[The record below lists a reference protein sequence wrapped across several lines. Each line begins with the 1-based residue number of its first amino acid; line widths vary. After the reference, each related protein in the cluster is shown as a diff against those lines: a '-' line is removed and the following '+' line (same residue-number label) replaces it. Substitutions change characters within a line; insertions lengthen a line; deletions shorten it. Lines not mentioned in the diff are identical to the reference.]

1 VKEVRNSE
9 VKLDRQSFL
18 GRKSAEVLD
27 DLRVAVVGLGGGG
40 SHIAQQFGHLG
51 VVEFVLIDPDVV
63 EDTNLNRLIGS
74 TQQDVVRSIAKTSF
88 AARAIAGVNPRA
100 RIWIETTRWQMC
112 GTALRSCDVI
122 FGCVDSIGERQQ
134 LETVARCY
142 LTPYIDVGMDV
153 HRLDEHF
160 SISGQVAL
168 FDARGILPSLYG
180 NYC

>member
-1 VKEVRNSE
+1 
-9 VKLDRQSFL
+9 
-18 GRKSAEVLD
+18 
-27 DLRVAVVGLGGGG
+27 
-40 SHIAQQFGHLG
+40 
-51 VVEFVLIDPDVV
+51 
-63 EDTNLNRLIGS
+63 
-74 TQQDVVRSIAKTSF
+74 
-88 AARAIAGVNPRA
+88 
-100 RIWIETTRWQMC
+100 MC

-168 FDARGILPSLYG
+168 FDARGILPSLNG